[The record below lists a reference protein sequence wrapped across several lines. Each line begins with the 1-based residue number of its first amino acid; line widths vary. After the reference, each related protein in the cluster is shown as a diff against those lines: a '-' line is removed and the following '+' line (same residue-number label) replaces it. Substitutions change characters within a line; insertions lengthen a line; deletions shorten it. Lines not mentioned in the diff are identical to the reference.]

1 MSRFASRAAAILIA
15 FLTGS
20 CAALFPREVST
31 AERLAVFPTTGLPLE
46 KPVTIRWNAYQIP
59 YVEAQTDRDLAFAL
73 GLVHGHLRLAEIAI
87 FKRATQG
94 RLSELAGPFYVPGFD
109 KAIRTLD
116 FRHAAPEIIAAMPAE
131 TRAYLQAFVDGLNHY
146 QRTVRDLPPEYALLG
161 MRREEFELADIIG
174 IGHIAGLDI
183 NWFPTIGLMR
193 QRGQSDFETAYAR
206 SLQAGSGPTVSFDA
220 TQTSA
225 FFDLLSSA
233 IRSGSNTFAVAPS
246 RSASGAAM
254 LASDPHLGVMLPS
267 LWVMAGYSS
276 PSYRGVGMMIPG
288 TPFLAFGRTPDIA
301 WGGTNMRAAHT
312 DFYDVSTLRP
322 DQIVSTTERVSKRL
336 WFSGEIETRWAK
348 GIGPIMS
355 DTLLLDGATK
365 PGEEIAIRWMGHEPT
380 DEITAILNASR
391 TSTPQDFR
399 AALKTFAL
407 PAQNFVYADVRGDI
421 AQITATM
428 LPRRAFDVL
437 PKSIVLDA
445 ADPALRWSDIL
456 DPTELPW
463 VLNPP
468 EGYIASA
475 NNKPYEA
482 EPGVPVGWFFSAD
495 ERIRRLRQILG
506 ANDKLTL
513 DDMKAIQLDTVS
525 LFVREMMPALRE
537 ALAEAGAGEIDAA
550 FAARLV
556 AFDGDY
562 RVDSVSA
569 PAFETFLYHLAPRV
583 YGVPL
588 PENIPGYLANWNGF
602 GKAFAFDLMNMPAEK
617 RIAAIRE
624 AIPLAARDAAAF
636 ATWGDMHRLE
646 VAHILGAIPVVG
658 GNFLYANVPTGGS
671 RETIFKSAH
680 GFHNAVHPTRYGS
693 QARHV
698 SDLGD
703 LDENYFVLLGGNDG
717 WIGSANFFDQI
728 DLWQQGGYVR
738 MPLRPETIAAEY
750 PTVMTLTR

>member
-1 MSRFASRAAAILIA
+1 MPRLLSRVAVVLLAVA
-15 FLTGS
+15 TGS

-31 AERLAVFPTTGLPLE
+31 AERLAVFPTSGLPLDH
-46 KPVTIRWNAYQIP
+46 PVTIRWNAYQVP
-59 YVEAQTDRDLAFAL
+59 YVEAASDHDLAFAL
-73 GLVHGHLRLAEIAI
+73 GLVHAHLRLAEIALA
-87 FKRATQG
+87 KRLSQG
-94 RLSELAGPFYVPGFD
+94 RLSELVGPFRAPAFD

-116 FRHAAPEIIAAMPAE
+116 VRHAAPAIVAAMPAG
-131 TRAYLQAFVDGLNHY
+131 TRAYLQAFVDGLNFY
-146 QRTVRDLPPEYALLG
+146 QAQMRDLPPEFALLG
-161 MRREEFELADIIG
+161 MRREDFTLEDIVA
-174 IGHIAGLDI
+174 IGHIAGIDI

-193 QRGQSDFETAYAR
+193 QRANADFETAYAR
-206 SLQAGSGPTVSFDA
+206 TLQAGSGPTVSFDA

-225 FFDLLSSA
+225 FFDLLANS
-233 IRSGSNTFAVAPS
+233 IRSGSNSFAVSPA
-246 RSASGAAM
+246 RSASGHA
-254 LASDPHLGVMLPS
+254 LIASDPHLGVMLPN

-312 DFYDVSTLRP
+312 DFYDVSHLAP
-322 DQIVSTTERVSKRL
+322 DQIVSTTTRISRRL
-336 WFSGEIETRWAK
+336 WTSEETVTRWAT

-355 DTLLLDGATK
+355 DTMIMDGATK
-365 PGEEIAIRWMGHEPT
+365 PGEEVAIRWIGHEPT

-407 PAQNFVYADVRGDI
+407 PAQNFIYADARGDI

-428 LPRRAFDVL
+428 LPRRSFDVL

-445 ADPALRWSDIL
+445 ADPAMRWSGIL

-463 VLNPP
+463 ALNPAD
-468 EGYIASA
+468 GFVASA
-475 NNKPYEA
+475 NNKPYDA
-482 EPGVPVGWFFSAD
+482 EPGVPVGWFFSSD
-495 ERIRRLRQILG
+495 ERIRRLRQLLS
-506 ANDKLTL
+506 ADDTVTL
-513 DDMKAIQLDTVS
+513 DELKAMQRDTVS

-537 ALAEAGAGEIDAA
+537 ALDEAKAREIDPA
-550 FAARLV
+550 FVDRLA

-569 PAFETFLYHLAPRV
+569 PAFEAFLYHLAPRV
-583 YGVPL
+583 YGVEL
-588 PENIPGYLANWNGF
+588 PENLPAYLSSWNGF
-602 GKAFAFDLMNMPAEK
+602 GKAFAYDLKNLTAEK
-617 RIAAIRE
+617 RIAAIR
-624 AIPLAARDAAAF
+624 ASVPLAASDAAPYP
-636 ATWGDMHRLE
+636 TWGDMHRLE
-646 VAHILGAIPVVG
+646 VAHALGAIPVIG
-658 GNFLYANVPTGGS
+658 GNFIYADVPTGGS
-671 RETIFKSAH
+671 RETVFKAAH
-680 GFHNAVHPTRYGS
+680 GFQNARHATRYGS

-717 WIGSANFFDQI
+717 WIGSANFLDQI
-728 DLWQQGGYVR
+728 ELWQTGGYIR